1 MKKRMLFIAMAA
13 IMLFVPSVMAAE
25 VNDITSLKECL
36 NTGGTCK
43 VTNNIDAT
51 TESEVTISKDVNLD
65 LNGKTLKALFM
76 VTGKDTVLTISSS
89 EAGGK
94 LIGNTT
100 SSRNSAITVDSAKL
114 VLNSGTIVNE
124 GGYGVYCKNGA
135 TAIVNGG
142 EITSRASALGG
153 NNTTGTFYFEINGGT
168 LTTKAGMSIYM
179 PNQVS
184 LKVTDGTL
192 NGGISVR
199 MGTITISGGTINA
212 FKGTEKYPIDKPED
226 HYSSSGNVWLP
237 DGISVLGGT
246 YTSDAEEGN
255 KLNLTITGGTINVDN
270 KLGSAVAIYDFG
282 KVKQDMKISITG
294 GKFTTASTTRNAYDV
309 LTLKDIGVSNPKT
322 GYGVVNNLVTTSITG
337 GSFNTDVTK
346 FVADKYTVN
355 KTNNTYTVVE
365 NKVLETTDEKVIFE
379 SAEAIRNDLVL
390 EVTEK
395 TEDEIKK
402 GTEKVT
408 EAYKDN
414 KKVKEVKLINLYE
427 INVLN
432 GDGSVEKLEDGKF
445 TIAIA
450 IPESEQK
457 YDAYKVVYFDEEGK
471 LVETL
476 DAKLENGK
484 VVFTTTHLST
494 YGIVGYNNVATK
506 NPATNDMNLA
516 LILASLGL
524 ASAGA
529 VLVSRKK
536 LAKANR

>member
-1 MKKRMLFIAMAA
+1 MYNILHNYQYTTQLPI
-13 IMLFVPSVMAAE
+13 E
-25 VNDITSLKECL
+25 VN
-36 NTGGTCK
+36 
-43 VTNNIDAT
+43 
-51 TESEVTISKDVNLD
+51 
-65 LNGKTLKALFM
+65 
-76 VTGKDTVLTISSS
+76 
-89 EAGGK
+89 
-94 LIGNTT
+94 
-100 SSRNSAITVDSAKL
+100 
-114 VLNSGTIVNE
+114 
-124 GGYGVYCKNGA
+124 
-135 TAIVNGG
+135 
-142 EITSRASALGG
+142 
-153 NNTTGTFYFEINGGT
+153 
-168 LTTKAGMSIYM
+168 
-179 PNQVS
+179 
-184 LKVTDGTL
+184 
-192 NGGISVR
+192 
-199 MGTITISGGTINA
+199 
-212 FKGTEKYPIDKPED
+212 
-226 HYSSSGNVWLP
+226 
-237 DGISVLGGT
+237 
-246 YTSDAEEGN
+246 
-255 KLNLTITGGTINVDN
+255 ITGGTI
-270 KLGSAVAIYDFG
+270 
-282 KVKQDMKISITG
+282 TG
-294 GKFTTASTTRNAYDV
+294 AEALYVNNTQGNPTTAWA
-309 LTLKDIGVSNPKT
+309 K
-322 GYGVVNNLVTTSITG
+322 VNVTVAG
-337 GSFNTDVTK
+337 GTFNTDVTK
-346 FVADKYTVN
+346 FLGDKYVVN
-355 KTNNTYTVVE
+355 KNGNTYAVVE

-390 EVTEK
+390 KVTEK

-432 GDGSVEKLEDGKF
+432 GDGRVEELEDGKF

-494 YGIVGYNNVATK
+494 YGVVGYNNVATK

>member
-25 VNDITSLKECL
+25 VKDITSLKECL
-36 NTGGTCK
+36 NNGGTCK

-51 TESEVTISKDVNLD
+51 TESDITISKDVNLD

-94 LIGNTT
+94 LIGNTA
-100 SSRNSAITVDSAKL
+100 SRKSAITVDSAKL

-124 GGYGVYCKNGA
+124 GGYGVYCMNGA
-135 TAIVNGG
+135 TAIINGG

-168 LTTKAGMSIYM
+168 LTTEAGMSIYM

-184 LKVTDGTL
+184 LTVTGGTL

-212 FKGTEKYPIDKPED
+212 FNGTEKYPIDKPED
-226 HYSSSGNVWLP
+226 RYFSSGNLWLP

-270 KLGSAVAIYDFG
+270 KLGSAVAVYDFG

-309 LTLKDIGVSNPKT
+309 LTLKDIGVSNPKE

-337 GSFNTDVTK
+337 GSFNTDVSK

-365 NKVLETTDEKVIFE
+365 NKVLETTDEKVILE
-379 SAEAIRNDLVL
+379 SEEALNRNYYL
-390 EVTEK
+390 EVTAKAEEEFKKTSEK
-395 TEDEIKK
+395 IIET
-402 GTEKVT
+402 
-408 EAYKDN
+408 YKDN
-414 KKVKEVKLINLYE
+414 KKVKDTTLVALYD
-427 INVLN
+427 INVLDGIQVVPMEN
-432 GDGSVEKLEDGKF
+432 GEF
-445 TIAIA
+445 TISIT
-450 IPESEQK
+450 IPESMQK
-457 YDAYKVVYFDEEGK
+457 FDTYKVFYIDNDGK
-471 LVETL
+471 IAETL

-494 YGIVGYNNVATK
+494 YGVLGYNNVIEE
-506 NPATNDMNLA
+506 NPKTYDG
-516 LILASLGL
+516 ITTWIILGL
-524 ASAGA
+524 ISMSGI
-529 VLVSRKK
+529 VGTSIYRKK
-536 LAKANR
+536 QNI